1 MASYKGQILWS
12 SILVGADSKINS
24 RQPSGSTMQLHDTAN
39 DGQERNVSV
48 ISYPAWSS
56 SSSDP
61 SCTNATGKHNHWWP
75 SQAYH
80 CTFCPRVFRT
90 AQALGGHM
98 NIHRRERAFANDT
111 GTRTNSILSRSSSL
125 PGSLYGGQVQLN
137 HHIPPSSC
145 MVHCY
150 ANRRIADSCQES
162 GNISD
167 PLSWLFSQLPP
178 PGSITAMQQ
187 SRGSNKELAKPYHR
201 ALDMRRSALSQAPM
215 EMRGATTEASCSRNG
230 DGDDGLDLE
239 LRLWNPKDDLL
250 PACFQLTPPSL
261 EFSRLFHFTPPIM
274 VHRLEI
280 AWVLQNL
287 R

>member
-1 MASYKGQILWS
+1 
-12 SILVGADSKINS
+12 
-24 RQPSGSTMQLHDTAN
+24 MQLHDTAN
-39 DGQERNVSV
+39 DGQQRNMSV

-56 SSSDP
+56 SSSHVCGDP
-61 SCTNATGKHNHWWP
+61 SSTNANGKHNHWWP

-125 PGSLYGGQVQLN
+125 PGSLYGGNSNQVQLN
-137 HHIPPSSC
+137 HHTPPS
-145 MVHCY
+145 VHCY
-150 ANRRIADSCQES
+150 ANRRLAYTPPALDSCAPAKVEES

-187 SRGSNKELAKPYHR
+187 SRGSNTLMHKELAKPYHR
-201 ALDMRRSALSQAPM
+201 ALDMRRGALSPFSEPQTAM
-215 EMRGATTEASCSRNG
+215 EMRGRASEPSCSRDG

-239 LRLWNPKDDLL
+239 LRL
-250 PACFQLTPPSL
+250 
-261 EFSRLFHFTPPIM
+261 
-274 VHRLEI
+274 
-280 AWVLQNL
+280 
-287 R
+287 